1 MLNRWMKTGGDESG
15 HVGERN
21 RGDEEVWVSVM
32 LRKNAERQMVANLAK
47 WMEMAVMNTEVWT

>member
-1 MLNRWMKTGGDESG
+1 M
-15 HVGERN
+15 
-21 RGDEEVWVSVM
+21 M